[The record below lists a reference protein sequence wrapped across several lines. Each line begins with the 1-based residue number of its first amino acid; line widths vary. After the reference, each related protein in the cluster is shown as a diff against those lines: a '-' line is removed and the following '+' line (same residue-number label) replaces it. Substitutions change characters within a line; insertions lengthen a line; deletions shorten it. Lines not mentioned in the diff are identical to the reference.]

1 MRPELQPKRRPRARP
16 DRRAAP
22 SGRTDRAR
30 HPGRRWRLVGILIS
44 LVLVAG
50 AVLTAELARRDHP
63 GSPGAGAAG
72 GQRIAAET
80 VARKD
85 AAAWIASQVGGNII
99 VACDA
104 VMCSDLAQDKFP
116 AGNLNVLQ
124 PTSPDPYGSVLVIA
138 TADIRNQFGSRLA
151 SVYAPE
157 VIASFGTGT
166 NRIDIRVVAKQGPA
180 AFRTALRADLA
191 ARRSTGTELLHN
203 NRVTASP
210 SARAL
215 LAAGRVD
222 LRLLATIGF
231 LAGQQPV
238 DIAGFATSA
247 PGGSAGLPLRFA
259 YLAASNPAAHT
270 TSSAYVHALL
280 AIVTREVPPFV
291 PLNLGTVRLPDG
303 QEVLRIEFAAP
314 SPTGLLKP

>member
-1 MRPELQPKRRPRARP
+1 
-16 DRRAAP
+16 
-22 SGRTDRAR
+22 
-30 HPGRRWRLVGILIS
+30 
-44 LVLVAG
+44 VAG
-50 AVLTAELARRDHP
+50 AVLTVELSRRDHP
-63 GSPGAGAAG
+63 GSPPAGAAG

-85 AAAWIASQVGGNII
+85 ATGWIASQVGGNII

-138 TADIRNQFGSRLA
+138 TADIRSQFGSKLA
-151 SVYAPE
+151 RVYAPE

-180 AFRTALRADLA
+180 AFRAALRADLA

-203 NRVTASP
+203 SRVTASP
-210 SARAL
+210 RARAL
-215 LAAGRVD
+215 LGAGQVD

-247 PGGSAGLPLRFA
+247 PGGNAGLPLRFA
-259 YLAASNPAAHT
+259 YLAASNPAAHM
-270 TSSAYVHALL
+270 TSSAYVHTLL
-280 AIVTREVPPFV
+280 AIVTSEVPPYV
-291 PLNLGTVRLPDG
+291 PLNLGMVRLPDG

-314 SPTGLLKP
+314 SPTGLLKS